1 MSSQFKTSVL
11 FCGIFIH
18 DISIYS
24 WQGFKTVSTKKHV
37 LLQAQCTQSLD
48 LICFLWQNLVSY
60 EKILFSHQAHVS
72 LKLGW
77 CLWSQHHIQFRGYL
91 LFFTRTQK
99 YMRQD
104 TVSRTELRMCL
115 QCYFNDAFHHLI
127 LNNHILVP
135 VIISILLTF
144 TCLDGTVTAFLL
156 KLSQLLHYIICRAI
170 FFVLCDL
177 AINLDVFW
185 SNEWALKGLCM
196 SGNPFLQNCISK
208 LICCLDG
215 LSFGCRQQLLPSPCC
230 CQLLPLSLMLSA
242 LSSLN
247 RALKQLQLCL
257 LQVNMICYV
266 HACHS
271 LCCWQFCLGYFVHPL
286 GMTNLLQT
294 AR

>member
-1 MSSQFKTSVL
+1 
-11 FCGIFIH
+11 
-18 DISIYS
+18 
-24 WQGFKTVSTKKHV
+24 
-37 LLQAQCTQSLD
+37 
-48 LICFLWQNLVSY
+48 
-60 EKILFSHQAHVS
+60 
-72 LKLGW
+72 
-77 CLWSQHHIQFRGYL
+77 
-91 LFFTRTQK
+91 
-99 YMRQD
+99 
-104 TVSRTELRMCL
+104 MCL

-135 VIISILLTF
+135 MIISILLTS

-257 LQVNMICYV
+257 LQVNMICL
-266 HACHS
+266 CPCLSLLSS
-271 LCCWQFCLGYFVHPL
+271 LCCC
-286 GMTNLLQT
+286 
-294 AR
+294 